1 MTNKIKMV
9 VALGGNALQ
18 ANPKD
23 MTPQSQLAAAE
34 ETAKTIV
41 KLLKEGYEFVLT
53 HGNGPQ
59 VGQIIKT
66 YEEALKFQKSN
77 SYNRNDLQAFVIFSD
92 DNKSADVFLPGRIRA
107 FVISKDNYTLYQD
120 NQSYYSIINTSE
132 KLSLQ
137 ENGTEIYFIN
147 R

>member
-1 MTNKIKMV
+1 MDGKKAFKAFNFSMLFVIILI
-9 VALGGNALQ
+9 ALGLVLVIIFTKSSFV
-18 ANPKD
+18 ANIDKYGCD
-23 MTPQSQLAAAE
+23 SSKGYAYSF
-34 ETAKTIV
+34 AKN
-41 KLLKEGYEFVLT
+41 KCVL
-53 HGNGPQ
+53 
-59 VGQIIKT
+59 V

-107 FVISKDNYTLYQD
+107 FLISKDNYTLYQD

>member
-1 MTNKIKMV
+1 MDGKKAFKAFNFSMLSVIILI
-9 VALGGNALQ
+9 ALGLVLVIIFTKSSFISNIDEYGCDSSKGYAY
-18 ANPKD
+18 
-23 MTPQSQLAAAE
+23 SF
-34 ETAKTIV
+34 AKN
-41 KLLKEGYEFVLT
+41 KCVL
-53 HGNGPQ
+53 
-59 VGQIIKT
+59 V

-107 FVISKDNYTLYQD
+107 FLISKDNYTLYQD